1 MLTRDTD
8 TRKVARRRCWL
19 LRTANGDDNT
29 QTYTAGHIQH
39 THIHSATQT
48 RMERSLRAR
57 TVATHIRMGTPQTR
71 KNMLIWQRNQAT
83 WRRGFRMKQKAPGT
97 AIVCWWLDRYS
108 LSRSGS
114 QNDRSNEPCRRPF
127 LLVPVTILTCFHF
140 FPDVTVLEKVFA
152 E

>member
-39 THIHSATQT
+39 TNIHRQQSSVHL
-48 RMERSLRAR
+48 ERDLWRH
-57 TVATHIRMGTPQTR
+57 TIRMGTPQPR

-97 AIVCWWLDRYS
+97 AIVCWRLDRYS

-114 QNDRSNEPCRRPF
+114 QNDGSNESCRPF

-152 E
+152 EYKK